1 MAKSR
6 IAARRSNIHGRG
18 VFATAAIPA
27 GEELIEYEGR
37 KITHAQAN
45 RIYAGG
51 ADSGH
56 TFLFTLDERYLIDA
70 NIGGNIARWIN
81 HSCDPNCRA
90 VIEVNSR
97 GTPNR
102 VLIESIKPI
111 KRGDELTY
119 DYGIVLD
126 EPHSARMKKVWACHC
141 GSPKCI
147 GTMLKPKKRKKAA

>member
-6 IAARRSNIHGRG
+6 IVARQSKIHGRG
-18 VFATAAIPA
+18 VFATAGIPA

-37 KITHAQAN
+37 KLTHAQAN

-56 TFLFTLDERYLIDA
+56 TFLFTLDEKYLIDA

-102 VLIESIKPI
+102 VLIESIRPI
-111 KRGDELTY
+111 KRGEELTY

-126 EPHSARMKKVWACHC
+126 EPYTKKLKAEYKCLC
-141 GSPKCI
+141 GAKNCR
-147 GTMLKPKKRKKAA
+147 GTMLAPKGRSRK